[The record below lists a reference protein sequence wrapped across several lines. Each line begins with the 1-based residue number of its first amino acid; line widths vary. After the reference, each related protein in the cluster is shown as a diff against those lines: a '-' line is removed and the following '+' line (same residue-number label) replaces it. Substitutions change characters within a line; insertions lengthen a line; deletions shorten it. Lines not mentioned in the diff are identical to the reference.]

1 MAWGRGGG
9 RGTFNQGKKYM
20 AAFPSV
26 LCIRHALHIGLNSA
40 LNLGRVNLALS
51 VAYLRL
57 REIIHLSAPQSL
69 EEDG

>member
-1 MAWGRGGG
+1 
-9 RGTFNQGKKYM
+9 M